1 MSFILLQIDFNQQQ
15 TKNIRL
21 KGKMNMQCRF
31 RKMNK
36 YIVLYVH
43 EIKMT
48 CIDMHIE
55 SLLCFSRRKSH
66 QYKK

>member
-48 CIDMHIE
+48 CIDMHI
-55 SLLCFSRRKSH
+55 
-66 QYKK
+66 

>member
-21 KGKMNMQCRF
+21 QGKMQCRF

-48 CIDMHIE
+48 CIDMHI
-55 SLLCFSRRKSH
+55 
-66 QYKK
+66 